1 MKKIRSLYD
10 ARNFELSP
18 VRKIKQLGLHRII
31 IAVIAV
37 SIMGAVNAHAG
48 AGVGPRSYLLLPKDI
63 NLLTAYAFVQNGDQL
78 LDPGARIPNADIDAY
93 IGMLQ
98 YTHTFGV
105 NGHLVAAFAAQPYAD
120 IKGSVPLEG
129 SRGTVSASD
138 TGLGGTILGTVIGL
152 VGLPALS
159 RKELAEYD
167 PGFQLGLVG
176 KVILPTGSYDSDKI
190 ISVGSN
196 RLVGMLELPITYI
209 IGSSTAD
216 PNLTTFEIL
225 PAIAA
230 FDDNTDP
237 SGGASST
244 EQKPLFTCEAHVTR
258 SLNRTTW
265 GSVGAIYNYGGET
278 SADGVDNNDRR
289 ESLGLGASVG
299 FAVSSSIS
307 VKISYGGTVWRN
319 DDGMDGTL
327 FRFISTFAF

>member
-1 MKKIRSLYD
+1 MH
-10 ARNFELSP
+10 
-18 VRKIKQLGLHRII
+18 LGLRNII

-37 SIMGAVNAHAG
+37 SLMGAAKAYAG

-78 LDPGARIPNADIDAY
+78 VDPGARIPNADIDAY
-93 IGMLQ
+93 IVMLQ
-98 YTHTFGV
+98 YTRTFGV
-105 NGHLVAAFAAQPYAD
+105 NGHLIAAFAAQPYAD
-120 IKGSVPLEG
+120 ITASVPLEG

-138 TGLGGTILGTVIGL
+138 TGFGGTILGAVIGL

-159 RKELAEYD
+159 GKELAEYD
-167 PGFQLGLVG
+167 PDFQLGLVG
-176 KVILPTGSYDSDKI
+176 KVTLPTGSYDSDKI
-190 ISVGSN
+190 INAGSN
-196 RLVGMLELPITYI
+196 RLVGILELPITYI
-209 IGSSTAD
+209 IGSSIAD

-225 PAIAA
+225 PAIAV
-230 FDDNTDP
+230 FSDNTDP
-237 SGGASST
+237 SGGASTT

-265 GSVGAIYNYGGET
+265 GSIGGIYNYGGET
-278 SADGVDNNDRR
+278 SADGVGNNDRR

-299 FAVSSSIS
+299 FAVNSSIS

-319 DDGMDGTL
+319 DKGMDGTL

>member
-1 MKKIRSLYD
+1 MKKIRSLYR
-10 ARNFELSP
+10 ARNFDLSP
-18 VRKIKQLGLHRII
+18 VRKIMQLGVRSILVAAISG
-31 IAVIAV
+31 
-37 SIMGAVNAHAG
+37 SIMGAVNAYAG

-98 YTHTFGV
+98 YTRTFGV
-105 NGHLVAAFAAQPYAD
+105 NGHLIAAFAAQPYAD

-138 TGLGGTILGTVIGL
+138 TGFGGTILGTVIGL

-159 RKELAEYD
+159 GKELAEYD

-190 ISVGSN
+190 ISVGSH
-196 RLVGMLELPITYI
+196 RLVGMLELPNTYV

-225 PAIAA
+225 PAVTV
-230 FDDNTDP
+230 FNDNTDP
-237 SGGASST
+237 SGNASVT
-244 EQKPLFTCEAHVTR
+244 GQKTLFTCEAHVTR

-265 GSVGAIYNYGGET
+265 GSIGGIYNYGGET
-278 SADGVDNNDRR
+278 SADGVWNNDRR
-289 ESLGLGASVG
+289 ESLGVGASVG
-299 FAVSSSIS
+299 FAVNTSIS

-327 FRFISTFAF
+327 FRFISTFAL